1 METKLSNTV
10 SVLGNYNSIPTEI
23 STQALVVTLLSGLTA
38 TKTADKMVWSDD
50 GYLTYTI
57 VVDNQTD
64 ESYVA
69 PVITDMLDISL
80 IDFVSDSITIDG
92 VKAESSQYTWDSG
105 TGKLSITLS
114 DIAAKANSTVTFKVS
129 KRA

>member
-64 ESYVA
+64 ESYVGYFFNR
-69 PVITDMLDISL
+69 LC
-80 IDFVSDSITIDG
+80 
-92 VKAESSQYTWDSG
+92 
-105 TGKLSITLS
+105 
-114 DIAAKANSTVTFKVS
+114 
-129 KRA
+129 